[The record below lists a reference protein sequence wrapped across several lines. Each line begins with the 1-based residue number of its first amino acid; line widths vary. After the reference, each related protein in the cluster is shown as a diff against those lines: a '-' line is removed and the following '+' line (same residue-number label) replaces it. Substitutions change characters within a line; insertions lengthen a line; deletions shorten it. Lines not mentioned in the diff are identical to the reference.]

1 MSQTAS
7 SPILHAL
14 QVRQIR
20 REAEGIHSF
29 ELVDPEGQPL
39 PAFEAGAHLDVHIPT
54 AQGVQVRQYSLC
66 NDPAERH
73 RYVIAVLREAQGRGG
88 SQGMH
93 TAVQVS
99 QTLQVSTPRN
109 HFALAQGTG
118 PVTLLGGGIGITPLK
133 AMAHTLVRAGRDFV
147 LHYCARST
155 ERLAFHDALLA
166 AFGPQRVRF
175 HLDQGRPSEGLDL
188 ATALR
193 DVAPGAQLYY
203 CGPAGFMAA
212 CAQASAH
219 WPEGSVHCEHFKAP
233 EPAAGTAPAAEPGSF
248 VVQLAR
254 SGQVFTVRAEQTL
267 VEGLAGVGVEVP
279 TSCISGLCGTCKV
292 DYLAGEVEHL
302 DHILGDDEKASCLTA
317 CVSRGKAGTLVLDL

>member
-1 MSQTAS
+1 MSQPPS
-7 SPILHAL
+7 SSELYAL

-20 REAEGIHSF
+20 LEAEGIHSF
-29 ELVDPEGQPL
+29 ELVHPEGQAL

-54 AQGVQVRQYSLC
+54 PSGVLVRQYSLC
-66 NDPAERH
+66 NDPIERH
-73 RYVIAVLREAQGRGG
+73 RYVIAVLREAAGRGG

-93 TAVQVS
+93 TAVQVGH
-99 QTLQVSTPRN
+99 TLKVSAPRN
-109 HFALAQGTG
+109 HFALDNGAG
-118 PVTLLGGGIGITPLK
+118 PVILLGGGIGITPLK
-133 AMAHTLVRAGRDFV
+133 AMAHTLARAGRDFV
-147 LHYCARST
+147 LHDCART
-155 ERLAFHDALLA
+155 PERLAFRDELLA
-166 AFGPQRVRF
+166 TFGPQRVQF
-175 HLDQGRPSEGLDL
+175 HLDHGRPADGLDL
-188 ATALR
+188 VATLR
-193 DVAPGAQLYY
+193 EVPPGAQLYY
-203 CGPAGFMAA
+203 CGPVGFMAA

-219 WPEGSVHCEHFKAP
+219 WPAGSVHSEHFKAP
-233 EPAAGTAPAAEPGSF
+233 EPAADATPPSEPGSF

-302 DHILGDDEKASCLTA
+302 DHILGDDEQARCLTA